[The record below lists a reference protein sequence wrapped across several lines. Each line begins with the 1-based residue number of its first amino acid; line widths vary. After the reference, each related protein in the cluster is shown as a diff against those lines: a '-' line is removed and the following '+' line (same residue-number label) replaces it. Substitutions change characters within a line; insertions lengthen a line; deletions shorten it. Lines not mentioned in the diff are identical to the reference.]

1 MGAENLR
8 SGDEEEPRET
18 KKEQQ
23 QGWGWGASKAQG
35 PRSQGKKGFQGGG
48 NTKLDQGLRTLQFGS
63 LRVLVTLT
71 RTVGKTF
78 QKLKISVERV
88 RSLEINWFVSFS
100 VWKAGE

>member
-1 MGAENLR
+1 MLFPVVRMDEDPRGTRIVGREMGAENLR

-35 PRSQGKKGFQGGG
+35 PRSQEKKGFQGGG
-48 NTKLDQGLRTLQFGS
+48 NTKLDQMLQTIRFSS

-71 RTVGKTF
+71 GIVD
-78 QKLKISVERV
+78 KI
-88 RSLEINWFVSFS
+88 F
-100 VWKAGE
+100 